1 MKKLLALVLVALL
14 LVGCG
19 TSDGNNGGNGSG
31 NDDKVKV
38 ALLISNLGDLSF
50 NDSANEGVLR
60 AKAEIEGA
68 DVTVIEY
75 GEDPTKYEPALIEAA
90 EAGYD
95 MILGSSTLQEVFENN
110 AAEYPDTVF
119 VLFDSEVDYSTGLYD
134 NIYSIV
140 YKANEGSYLGGYLMA
155 SRSETGVIGFLGGMD
170 QPIISDFLLGFIQ
183 GAKEANPNIKVTFA
197 YVGAWNDSAK
207 GKELSLGMFN
217 QKASSIFQVAGGSGM
232 GAIEAGVERGLEVLG
247 VDSDQALA
255 FEADGNTDFANIIV
269 TSVLKNVG
277 DSLYRA
283 IDLMVKG
290 ELKVGETE
298 QLGLAENGVGL
309 AINKFY
315 EEKVD
320 EALRAEL
327 KDIEEKIVAGE
338 ITVDTAYGKTTAE
351 IDQIRDA
358 VRP

>member
-1 MKKLLALVLVALL
+1 MKKLFTLVLVVLL

-19 TSDGNNGGNGSG
+19 SETDTPGGDNDGNIRA
-31 NDDKVKV
+31 

-50 NDSANEGVLR
+50 NDSAHEGVMR
-60 AKAEIEGA
+60 ADKEIDGA
-68 DVTVIEY
+68 DVSVIEY
-75 GEDPTKYEPALIEAA
+75 GQDPTKYEPALIEAA

-95 MILGSSTLQEVFENN
+95 MIFGSSTLQEVFENN

-119 VLFDSEVDYSTGLYD
+119 VLFDSEVDYSTGKYE

-155 SRSETGVIGFLGGMD
+155 KRSETGVIGFLGGMD
-170 QPIISDFLLGFIQ
+170 QPIISDFLVGFIQ
-183 GAKEANPNIKVTFA
+183 GAQEANPDIKVTTA

-217 QKASSIFQVAGGSGM
+217 QNATSIFQVAGGSGM
-232 GAIEAGVERGLEVLG
+232 GAIEAGVERGKEVLG
-247 VDSDQALA
+247 VDSDQSVA
-255 FEADGNTDFANIIV
+255 FEADGKTDFADVIV

-290 ELKVGETE
+290 ELNVGATDN
-298 QLGLAENGVGL
+298 LGLAENGVGL

-315 EEKVD
+315 EAKVD
-320 EALRAEL
+320 ADTRAEL
-327 KDIEEKIVAGE
+327 EEINAKIIAGE
-338 ITVDTAYGKTTAE
+338 IVVDTAYGKTTDE
-351 IDQIRDA
+351 VNQIRNA
-358 VRP
+358 VKP